1 MCMYLKIKEAYE
13 EDLRN
18 GHKRFIPPDM
28 LKIITNLIKVETS
41 YSIYLYKDISTKPE
55 IRAIPSL
62 DFDESEL
69 IKGYYMYEI
78 FQKEV
83 TYVKVKKDI
92 SRKSSTILIKRSLV

>member
-1 MCMYLKIKEAYE
+1 MSMYLKIKEVYE
-13 EDLRN
+13 EDQRN
-18 GHKRFIPPDM
+18 GRKRFISPDM

-55 IRAIPSL
+55 IKTITSL
-62 DFDESEL
+62 DFDESE
-69 IKGYYMYEI
+69 IIDGYYMYEI

-92 SRKSSTILIKRSLV
+92 SRKSSTVLIKRSLV